1 MLERTAIE
9 VAENFPAGKAGEAQE
24 QFHLGL
30 VDPPDGGLGWM
41 RGGDLARGIE
51 RLDLIQG
58 MLKLL
63 HAVEGPRARL
73 LRGFGLV
80 EQHQRGLEKLNG
92 EGRHSR
98 LASQPDT

>member
-1 MLERTAIE
+1 MLQRAAIE
-9 VAENFPAGKAGEAQE
+9 AAEDLPAGKAGKAQE

-41 RGGDLARGIE
+41 RGGGLARGIE

-80 EQHQRGLEKLNG
+80 ELHQRGLEKLNG

-98 LASQPDT
+98 LASRSNT